1 MVQIYMCSLSTQVRL
16 LSTLV
21 TNSLTYSLLADLT
34 DVTMAFEDAYSKL
47 LDIVG
52 VADVDAEER
61 VDDHLLEI
69 LRLRLEKDFEP

>member
-1 MVQIYMCSLSTQVRL
+1 M
-16 LSTLV
+16 
-21 TNSLTYSLLADLT
+21 
-34 DVTMAFEDAYSKL
+34 TMAFEDAYSKL
-47 LDIVG
+47 LDIVS

>member
-1 MVQIYMCSLSTQVRL
+1 
-16 LSTLV
+16 
-21 TNSLTYSLLADLT
+21 
-34 DVTMAFEDAYSKL
+34 MAFEDAYSKL

-69 LRLRLEKDFEP
+69 LRLRLEKDFETKLMFKFAT

>member
-16 LSTLV
+16 LFTLV
-21 TNSLTYSLLADLT
+21 TNSLTYSLLADLA

-47 LDIVG
+47 LDIVS

-69 LRLRLEKDFEP
+69 LRLRL

>member
-1 MVQIYMCSLSTQVRL
+1 
-16 LSTLV
+16 
-21 TNSLTYSLLADLT
+21 
-34 DVTMAFEDAYSKL
+34 MAFEDAYSKL

-52 VADVDAEER
+52 VADVDAEEC